1 MGTGFCWIFPA
12 LLLLRF
18 PALFRYSSIMPVWL
32 QVTASFLLVGAVIY
46 YMFRLPRRGEALYG
60 WAPPLALL
68 SVWSGLV
75 AAVLSP
81 LLWVVRYP
89 DLWVAALLLLLE
101 PAALAAGT
109 LVLWIYRGLN
119 TAERTI
125 LIQRLQA
132 KFGIGLGLAAVAVAY
147 VYVFFHKTPFTPVGL

>member
-1 MGTGFCWIFPA
+1 
-12 LLLLRF
+12 
-18 PALFRYSSIMPVWL
+18 MPIWL
-32 QVTASFLLVGAVIY
+32 QVAASFALVGAVIY
-46 YMFRLPRRGEALYG
+46 YMFRLPRSGEALYG

-75 AAVLSP
+75 AVLLSP

-89 DLWVAALLLLLE
+89 DLWIAAFLLLLE

-119 TAERTI
+119 TDEQTI
-125 LIQRLQA
+125 LVQRLQA
-132 KFGIGLGLAAVAVAY
+132 KIGVSLGLAAVAVGYAY
-147 VYVFFHKTPFTPVGL
+147 VLCHKTPFTPVGM